1 MKPADVFLAVRWRS
15 PPVSGSR
22 AAGGRSRTAFRRP
35 RRDENETPAMS
46 HSLLIG
52 FVIFAAVMFI
62 TPGPN
67 NIMLLSSG
75 LTYGFRRTLP
85 HVAGITLGFAFM
97 IGAVGLGLGTIFI
110 TYPVLQT
117 ILKYAGVAYLVYLA
131 AAIAMSGP
139 VTPDQD
145 NARGP
150 MTFWGAAMFQWINVK
165 GWVMVIGT
173 ITAYAEIASFPWNI
187 TIQVLLSLLLGAL
200 SCSAW
205 AMFGSA
211 LRPILTS
218 AKAVRAFNIVMAALL
233 LASLYPVFT
242 DA

>member
-1 MKPADVFLAVRWRS
+1 
-15 PPVSGSR
+15 
-22 AAGGRSRTAFRRP
+22 
-35 RRDENETPAMS
+35 MS
-46 HSLLIG
+46 HSLLIA
-52 FVIFAAVMFI
+52 FVMFATVMFF

-85 HVAGITLGFAFM
+85 HVAGITIGFAFM
-97 IGAVGLGLGTIFI
+97 VGAVGLGLGTIFI

-117 ILKYAGVAYLVYLA
+117 ILKYAGVAYLIYLA
-131 AAIAMSGP
+131 AQIAMSGP
-139 VTPDQD
+139 ATPGQD

-173 ITAYAEIASFPWNI
+173 ITAYAGIAGFPWNI
-187 TIQVLLSLLLGAL
+187 VIQVLLSLLLGTL

-205 AMFGSA
+205 ALFGSA

-218 AKAVRAFNIVMAALL
+218 PGAVRAFNIVMALLL
-233 LASLYPVFT
+233 LASLYPVFM

>member
-1 MKPADVFLAVRWRS
+1 
-15 PPVSGSR
+15 
-22 AAGGRSRTAFRRP
+22 
-35 RRDENETPAMS
+35 MS
-46 HSLLIG
+46 QSLLIA
-52 FVIFAAVMFI
+52 FVMFATVMFF

-85 HVAGITLGFAFM
+85 HAAGITIGFAFM
-97 IGAVGLGLGTIFI
+97 VGAVGLGLGTIFI

-117 ILKYAGVAYLVYLA
+117 ILKYAGIAYLIYLA
-131 AAIAMSGP
+131 VHIAMSGP
-139 VTPDQD
+139 ATPDQD

-173 ITAYAEIASFPWNI
+173 ITAYAGIASFPWNI
-187 TIQVLLSLLLGAL
+187 VIQVLLSLLLGTL
-200 SCSAW
+200 SCAAW
-205 AMFGSA
+205 AAFGSA

-218 AKAVRAFNIVMAALL
+218 PRAVRAFNIVMALLL
-233 LASLYPVFT
+233 LASLYPVFM

>member
-1 MKPADVFLAVRWRS
+1 
-15 PPVSGSR
+15 
-22 AAGGRSRTAFRRP
+22 
-35 RRDENETPAMS
+35 MS
-46 HSLLIG
+46 QPLLIA
-52 FVIFAAVMFI
+52 FVVFATVMFV

-67 NIMLLSSG
+67 NVMLLSSG

-85 HVAGITLGFAFM
+85 HVAGITIGFAFM
-97 IGAVGLGLGTIFI
+97 IGTVGLGLGTIFI

-117 ILKYAGVAYLVYLA
+117 ILKYAGAAYLIYLA

-139 VTPDQD
+139 LTPGQD
-145 NARGP
+145 NRRGP

-173 ITAYAEIASFPWNI
+173 ITAYAGIASFPWNI
-187 TIQVLLSLLLGAL
+187 TIQVMLSLLLGVL

-205 AMFGSA
+205 ALFGSA

-218 AKAVRAFNIVMAALL
+218 PRMVRAFNVVMAVLL
-233 LASLYPVFT
+233 LASLYPVFM

>member
-1 MKPADVFLAVRWRS
+1 
-15 PPVSGSR
+15 
-22 AAGGRSRTAFRRP
+22 
-35 RRDENETPAMS
+35 MS
-46 HSLLIG
+46 HSLLIA
-52 FVIFAAVMFI
+52 FVIFATVMFF

-85 HVAGITLGFAFM
+85 HVAGIVIGFAFM
-97 IGAVGLGLGTIFI
+97 VGAVGLGLGTIFI

-131 AAIAMSGP
+131 AVIAMSGP

-145 NARGP
+145 NRRGP

-173 ITAYAEIASFPWNI
+173 ITAYAGIASFPWNI
-187 TIQVLLSLLLGAL
+187 TVQVMLSLLLGAV

-205 AMFGSA
+205 ALFGSA

-218 AKAVRAFNIVMAALL
+218 RKAVRAFNIVMAVLL
-233 LASLYPVFT
+233 LASLYPVFR